1 MGDSGEQ
8 NIYNSFLLLGLML
21 TQILLSLSSVDDLI
35 RAAAS
40 DYHNQEVLLKQSQS
54 SDGMLHLND
63 KKILDRKH
71 DQIAKKIA

>member
-40 DYHNQEVLLKQSQS
+40 DYHSQEVLLKQSQS
-54 SDGMLHLND
+54 SDGMLQLND